1 MIVRVFTSSRRR
13 FADFLLFG
21 VTSAELAILCVYTPA
36 FTITDWIYLLQHL
49 WVLAVALMRRPP
61 KAMDTSLASSA
72 SVFVAYAYPYAQI
85 IWLDRK
91 PGQPLWPAAGVIL
104 VTVAAVLSLTSLAT
118 LGRLFGVRP
127 ALRGVASRGPYR
139 IIRHPMYLSYFAAD
153 IGYNLQEW
161 NLGTVLLTLF
171 GWASLVYRI
180 HAEER
185 VLAQDPTWTSYIAT
199 VRYRLVPGIW

>member
-1 MIVRVFTSSRRR
+1 MTARVCGGSGRR

-21 VTSAELAILCVYTPA
+21 VTSAELAILCAYTPD

-49 WVLAVALMRRPP
+49 WVLAIALMRRPAR
-61 KAMDTSLASSA
+61 AMDVSPGACA
-72 SVFVAYAYPYAQI
+72 SVLMAYAYPYAQI
-85 IWLDRK
+85 IWLDRA
-91 PGQPLWPAAGVIL
+91 PGLALWPAAGVIV
-104 VTVAAVLSLTSLAT
+104 VTVAAVLSLASLFS

-127 ALRGVASRGPYR
+127 ALRGVASSGPYR
-139 IIRHPMYLSYFAAD
+139 IIRHPMYFSYITAD

-161 NLGTVLLTLF
+161 NLGTVLLTTC
-171 GWASLVYRI
+171 GWLSLLYRI

-185 VLAQDPTWTSYIAT
+185 VLAQDARWTSYTAA